1 MGMQGG
7 WTTAAGRGVCWWC
20 LLLALVLTAVPAR
33 AWQGRVR
40 SVPDGDSLTVERA
53 GRTVKVRLYG
63 IDSPEY
69 RQPGWREA
77 RDFTRRLVSGRT
89 VDIEPMDRDNYGR
102 VVAVVSR
109 DGVLVN
115 RELVRAGHAWQY
127 PRYCRSRDL
136 CAEMASLQDAARAER
151 LGLWREPSPLP
162 PWKWKRLTKNRR

>member
-1 MGMQGG
+1 MGIQGG

-77 RDFTRRLVSGRT
+77 RDFTRPT
-89 VDIEPMDRDNYGR
+89 
-102 VVAVVSR
+102 
-109 DGVLVN
+109 
-115 RELVRAGHAWQY
+115 AGPW
-127 PRYCRSRDL
+127 
-136 CAEMASLQDAARAER
+136 
-151 LGLWREPSPLP
+151 PSTPWTGTP
-162 PWKWKRLTKNRR
+162 PAGWWPW

>member
-1 MGMQGG
+1 MRIQDG
-7 WTTAAGRGVCWWC
+7 WTTAGRGPGWIGLVV
-20 LLLALVLTAVPAR
+20 ALVLAAAPAM

-53 GRTVKVRLYG
+53 GRTVKIRLYG

-69 RQPGWREA
+69 RQPGWLEA
-77 RDFTRRLVSGRT
+77 RDFTRRLVSGRS
-89 VDIEPMDRDNYGR
+89 VEIEQMDRDNDGP
-102 VVAVVSR
+102 VVALVVR

-136 CAEMASLQDAARAER
+136 CTEMASLQDTARAER

>member
-1 MGMQGG
+1 MRIQDG
-7 WTTAAGRGVCWWC
+7 WTTAGRGPGWLGLVV
-20 LLLALVLTAVPAR
+20 ALVLAATPAM

-77 RDFTRRLVSGRT
+77 RDFTRRLVNGLT

-102 VVAVVSR
+102 VVALVTSG
-109 DGVLVN
+109 GVLVN
-115 RELVRAGHAWQY
+115 RAADAGLLLSVTADRVIRLVPA
-127 PRYCRSRDL
+127 L
-136 CAEMASLQDAARAER
+136 TLTRAEAEAIAT
-151 LGLWREPSPLP
+151 LLAPLVKAFLAEGNP
-162 PWKWKRLTKNRR
+162 

>member
-1 MGMQGG
+1 MRFFTERMVVAGRSGG
-7 WTTAAGRGVCWWC
+7 WLG
-20 LLLALVLTAVPAR
+20 LALVLVLAARPAL
-33 AWQGRVR
+33 AWEGRVVA
-40 SVPDGDSLTVERA
+40 VPDGDSLTVERA
-53 GRTVKVRLYG
+53 GRTVKIRLYG

-77 RDFTRRLVSGRT
+77 RDFTRRLVDDR
-89 VDIEPMDRDNYGR
+89 VVAIEPMDRDAYGR
-102 VVAVVSR
+102 VVALVSQG
-109 DGVLVN
+109 GVLVN

-136 CAEMASLQDAARAER
+136 CTEMASLQDAARAER

>member
-1 MGMQGG
+1 MGIQGG
-7 WTTAAGRGVCWWC
+7 WTTAAGRGVYWWC

-40 SVPDGDSLTVERA
+40 SVPDGDSLTVERG

-77 RDFTRRLVSGRT
+77 RDFTRRLVSGRS
-89 VDIEPMDRDNYGR
+89 VEIEQMDRDNYGR

-136 CAEMASLQDAARAER
+136 CAEMESLQDAARAER

-162 PWKWKRLTKNRR
+162 PWKWKRLPGNRR

>member
-1 MGMQGG
+1 MRIQDG
-7 WTTAAGRGVCWWC
+7 WTTAGRGPGWLGLVV
-20 LLLALVLTAVPAR
+20 ALVLAATPAM

-53 GRTVKVRLYG
+53 GRTVKIRLYG

-69 RQPGWREA
+69 RQPGWLEA
-77 RDFTRRLVSGRT
+77 RDFTRRLVSGRS
-89 VDIEPMDRDNYGR
+89 VEIEQMDRDNYGR
-102 VVAVVSR
+102 VVALVVR

-136 CAEMASLQDAARAER
+136 CTEMASLQDTVRAER

>member
-1 MGMQGG
+1 MRIQDG
-7 WTTAAGRGVCWWC
+7 WTTAGRGPGWLGLVV
-20 LLLALVLTAVPAR
+20 ALVLAATPAM

-77 RDFTRRLVSGRT
+77 RDFTRRLVNGLT

-102 VVAVVSR
+102 VVALVTSG
-109 DGVLVN
+109 GVLVN
-115 RELVRAGHAWQY
+115 RAADAGLLLSVTADRVIRLVPA
-127 PRYCRSRDL
+127 L
-136 CAEMASLQDAARAER
+136 TLTRAEAEEIAT
-151 LGLWREPSPLP
+151 LLAPLVKAFLAEGNP
-162 PWKWKRLTKNRR
+162 

>member
-1 MGMQGG
+1 
-7 WTTAAGRGVCWWC
+7 
-20 LLLALVLTAVPAR
+20 
-33 AWQGRVR
+33 
-40 SVPDGDSLTVERA
+40 
-53 GRTVKVRLYG
+53 
-63 IDSPEY
+63 
-69 RQPGWREA
+69 
-77 RDFTRRLVSGRT
+77 
-89 VDIEPMDRDNYGR
+89 MDRDNYGR

-136 CAEMASLQDAARAER
+136 CAEMESLQDAARAER

>member
-1 MGMQGG
+1 MGIQGG

-69 RQPGWREA
+69 RQPGWLEA
-77 RDFTRRLVSGRT
+77 PEPAVVPLVAALGVSSRTFSSGRGGGT
-89 VDIEPMDRDNYGR
+89 
-102 VVAVVSR
+102 
-109 DGVLVN
+109 
-115 RELVRAGHAWQY
+115 
-127 PRYCRSRDL
+127 
-136 CAEMASLQDAARAER
+136 SLTA
-151 LGLWREPSPLP
+151 
-162 PWKWKRLTKNRR
+162 

>member
-1 MGMQGG
+1 MRIQDG
-7 WTTAAGRGVCWWC
+7 WTTAGRGPGWIGLVV
-20 LLLALVLTAVPAR
+20 ALVLAATPAM

-40 SVPDGDSLTVERA
+40 SVPDGGSLTVDRA

-77 RDFTRRLVSGRT
+77 RDFTRRLVNGRT

-136 CAEMASLQDAARAER
+136 CAEMESLQDAARAER

-162 PWKWKRLTKNRR
+162 PWKWKRLTKNHR

>member
-1 MGMQGG
+1 MRIQDG
-7 WTTAAGRGVCWWC
+7 WTTAGRGPGWIGLVV
-20 LLLALVLTAVPAR
+20 ALVLAAAPAM

-53 GRTVKVRLYG
+53 GRTVKIRLYG

-69 RQPGWREA
+69 RQPGWLEA
-77 RDFTRRLVSGRT
+77 RDFTRRLVSGRS
-89 VDIEPMDRDNYGR
+89 VEIEPMDRDNYGR
-102 VVAVVSR
+102 VVALVVR

-136 CAEMASLQDAARAER
+136 CTEMASLQDTARAER

-162 PWKWKRLTKNRR
+162 PWKWKRLKGNRR

>member
-1 MGMQGG
+1 MRIQDG
-7 WTTAAGRGVCWWC
+7 WTTAGRGPGWIGLVV
-20 LLLALVLTAVPAR
+20 ALVLAAAPAM

-53 GRTVKVRLYG
+53 GRTVKIRLYG

-69 RQPGWREA
+69 RQPGWLEA
-77 RDFTRRLVSGRT
+77 RDFTRRLVSGRS
-89 VDIEPMDRDNYGR
+89 VEIEQMDRDNYGR
-102 VVAVVSR
+102 VVALVVR